1 MKSNWPCFEE
11 DEINAASNVLKSGR
25 VNYWTGEECKAFEKE
40 FSAYSDTKYAIS
52 LANGTLALE
61 LALLA
66 CGIGSGDEVI
76 TTCRTFLASASSI
89 VKVGAIPVIA
99 DVDLNT
105 QNISSETIK
114 PMISKKTKAII
125 CVHLAGYPCD
135 MDDIMNLAI
144 ENNLYVIEDC
154 AQAHGAMYKE
164 KKVGSIGHIGCF
176 SFCQDKIITTGGE
189 GGMVV
194 TNEEILWRK
203 MWAYKDHGKD
213 FDTVFKKKHLAGFR
227 WLHQSFGSNYRMTEM
242 QAAIGRLQLS
252 KLEKWNSIRTI
263 NSEILKAV
271 LSQLPFITIPKY
283 EIYCRHAY
291 YKFYVFF
298 NSDKAPINITRDSLI
313 DMFVQRGLFCM
324 QGSCFN
330 ITYEDA
336 FEQFPDEYK
345 KELIN
350 ANILGQS
357 SIMFLVDHTISYS
370 EIELNKLIKSLNF

>member
-1 MKSNWPCFEE
+1 LNSNWPCFEE
-11 DEINAASNVLKSGR
+11 DEINAVGNVLKSGK
-25 VNYWTGEECKAFEKE
+25 VNYWTGKECKAFEKE
-40 FSAYSDTKYAIS
+40 FAAYSETKYAIS

-66 CGIGSGDEVI
+66 CGIGAGDEVI

-105 QNISSETIK
+105 QNISLDTIK

-135 MDDIMNLAI
+135 MDEIMNFTTQKQ
-144 ENNLYVIEDC
+144 LYVIEDC
-154 AQAHGAMYKE
+154 AQAHGAIYKE

-176 SFCQDKIITTGGE
+176 SFCQDKIMTTGGE

-252 KLEKWNSIRTI
+252 KLEKWNSVRTI

-271 LSQLPFITIPKY
+271 LSRLSFITIPKY

-298 NSDKAPINITRDSLI
+298 NSDKAPKNITRDSLI
-313 DMFVQRGLFCM
+313 EMFVQHGLFCM

-336 FEQFPDEYK
+336 FKQFPDEYK
-345 KELIN
+345 KELTN
-350 ANILGQS
+350 ANLLGQS

-370 EIELNKLIKSLNF
+370 EIELNKIIKSLNF